1 MESVIGYKV
10 FDSEWKCRGFQF
22 EVGKR
27 FKQEGT
33 PILCEHA
40 FHFCRIA
47 ANCFNYYSFDPQ
59 NKVALIKAHGTV
71 VGDPED
77 KEGCND
83 IEILEEISWESLLKL
98 VNTGI
103 GNSGIGNSGD
113 SNSGN
118 CNSGDSNSG
127 YRNSGNRNS
136 GNWNSGYSNS
146 GYSNSGDSNSGDRNS
161 GDSNSGN
168 WNSGDWNSGY
178 MNSKT
183 PDTILVFNKPVRRD
197 TWDACDKPNFIY
209 FDSTEWVCWNSMSDD
224 EKKEYPKSFVTNGY
238 LKTYGYKEAWS
249 KAYSEASK
257 EDIERL
263 KNLPNFDA
271 NVFFEI
277 SGIRV
282 E

>member
-1 MESVIGYKV
+1 M
-10 FDSEWKCRGFQF
+10 
-22 EVGKR
+22 
-27 FKQEGT
+27 
-33 PILCEHA
+33 
-40 FHFCRIA
+40 
-47 ANCFNYYSFDPQ
+47 
-59 NKVALIKAHGTV
+59 
-71 VGDPED
+71 
-77 KEGCND
+77 
-83 IEILEEISWESLLKL
+83 
-98 VNTGI
+98 
-103 GNSGIGNSGD
+103 NSGD
-113 SNSGN
+113 
-118 CNSGDSNSG
+118 
-127 YRNSGNRNS
+127 
-136 GNWNSGYSNS
+136 W
-146 GYSNSGDSNSGDRNS
+146 NSGDRNS
-161 GDSNSGN
+161 GD
-168 WNSGDWNSGY
+168 WNSGDRNSGY

-209 FDSTEWVCWNSMSDD
+209 FDLTEWVCWNSMSDD